1 MKKEQTKKEL
11 DFYLGLDYPVTVH
24 TDPDGGFVA
33 EIEDLPGCM
42 TQAETLDDLFAAIQD
57 ARRAW
62 IEAAYGMGQ
71 DIPLPKELDEYKG
84 KILVR
89 IPRSL
94 HRDLAHAA
102 KKEGVSLNQYI
113 TSLLAAG
120 VHGALLE
127 IQTVALLA
135 DTAKMIPY
143 AQFMALAVF
152 GTKEDPKRRPEIIDI
167 PRISIMPG
175 VRPSKR

>member
-1 MKKEQTKKEL
+1 MSSEQVKEEL
-11 DFYLGLDYPVTVH
+11 DFYLSLNYPVTVH
-24 TDPDGGFVA
+24 VDPEGGFVA

-42 TQAETLDDLFAAIQD
+42 TQAETLDELFAAIQD

-62 IEAAYGMGQ
+62 IEGAYETGQ
-71 DIPLPKELDEYKG
+71 DIRLPRELDEYKG

-102 KKEGVSLNQYI
+102 RRDGVSLNQYI

-120 VHGALLE
+120 VHGD
-127 IQTVALLA
+127 LLA
-135 DTAKMIPY
+135 AR
-143 AQFMALAVF
+143 ASALRGLCVN
-152 GTKEDPKRRPEIIDI
+152 E
-167 PRISIMPG
+167 
-175 VRPSKR
+175 VRSLVSRKP